1 MYRAC
6 VSARRPIQRSARR
19 PICSVFGTPFVLSS
33 VPYRSRRTFY
43 PYPAQ
48 APTMAGMQ
56 WLRRNPFYFAAP
68 WAVWAYSRILP
79 ESDVIIH
86 WWVSF
91 HISDLFLGVL
101 LLRIKYCMAEHACAN
116 VPEIAP
122 PPQLPPYVI
131 RTIGGRGRVGG
142 WARRSTHASNYNKYL
157 LRDHAR
163 Y

>member
-1 MYRAC
+1 
-6 VSARRPIQRSARR
+6 
-19 PICSVFGTPFVLSS
+19 
-33 VPYRSRRTFY
+33 
-43 PYPAQ
+43 
-48 APTMAGMQ
+48 MAGMQ

-116 VPEIAP
+116 LPEIAP
-122 PPQLPPYVI
+122 PPPVTTLRNSYY
-131 RTIGGRGRVGG
+131 RGEGAGG
-142 WARRSTHASNYNKYL
+142 WVGAAQYPRK
-157 LRDHAR
+157 
-163 Y
+163 